1 MSEETPHFR
10 EVRNHFEGVL
20 TELES
25 TKPFARPR
33 YINRLLAS
41 VESLLETKEGKDLV
55 FDKMADLN
63 EYGLFSG
70 TPWNDPG
77 KLVPTLVGGTLKSG
91 GLQTVMEILSDLRM
105 SAIAAGTLKDDRCS
119 PEAARFFLQDALVQ
133 NLDLMFP
140 GATEYNRGMS
150 ESDRK
155 KIQILFDHLKVQ
167 IHFDVIKEKLA
178 EEIKMICAQRPI
190 LTSRVRRI
198 IQLVN
203 ENILLQQNGE
213 ESDLLR
219 LYVDAVYRPSERAA
233 EAETTAAYGK
243 VLDSLMRKELAE
255 EASTL
260 AATMMHTGLCSSFHA
275 VLLGKIRE
283 DDELLKESLGLNETG
298 KVQYD
303 KHKHQIGKLI
313 DIFVHPDISQS
324 IYGFGRM
331 LERGLLD
338 RQPVRSGLYRLMD
351 CEISA
356 QSEIEIMKSAHA
368 ADGELSPREVLLADV
383 VSVLGLPLGVGQG
396 MNPTCQGARGISLWS
411 MNVPGKLL
419 RMVLKVVQENHLTIN
434 FEGAVVDSSK
444 LIIGMSNK
452 LDYNLDAVSVLLVP
466 HLDKI
471 YNEMMR
477 LCSFRQED
485 AHKWVN
491 PALYG
496 QWVPTGFSSA
506 YDPLTQMISKYEDFV
521 RMFYIT
527 HHPDYNRGHDLV
539 YPNPIGIFITS
550 NTGKLLGFHAITI
563 IRVAKKP
570 DGEVRV
576 YFWNPNNEGRQHWGG
591 GVSPSVAG
599 NGERHGESSLPFAQ
613 FTSRVYAY
621 HYHKV
626 DLEDLTLV
634 DDSEVQSVI
643 SMARNSWGPSYQ
655 WFEYSFN

>member
-1 MSEETPHFR
+1 MSEVTPHFR
-10 EVRNHFEGVL
+10 EVRKHFEKVL

-55 FDKMADLN
+55 FDKMTELN
-63 EYGLFSG
+63 EYGLFSE

-119 PEAARFFLQDALVQ
+119 PEDARFFLQDALVQ

-140 GATEYNRGMS
+140 GATEHSRGMS

-155 KIQILFDHLKVQ
+155 KIQILFDHLKEQ

-178 EEIKMICAQRPI
+178 EEIEMICAQRPI

-213 ESDLLR
+213 KSDLLR
-219 LYVDAVYRPSERAA
+219 LYVDAVYSPSERAA
-233 EAETTAAYGK
+233 KAETTVAYDK
-243 VLDSLMRKELAE
+243 VLDSLKREELAE
-255 EASTL
+255 EVGTL
-260 AATMMHTGLCSSFHA
+260 AATMMRTGLCSSFHA
-275 VLLGKIRE
+275 VLLGKLRQ

-303 KHKHQIGKLI
+303 KHKHQIGKLL
-313 DIFVHPDISQS
+313 DIFSHPDISQS

-356 QSEIEIMKSAHA
+356 QSEIEIMKSAHV
-368 ADGELSPREVLLADV
+368 DGELSPREVLLADV

-444 LIIGMSNK
+444 LIFGMANK

-506 YDPLTQMISKYEDFV
+506 YDLLTQTISKYEDFV
-521 RMFYIT
+521 RIFYIT

-550 NTGKLLGFHAITI
+550 STGMLLGFHAITI
-563 IRVAKKP
+563 IRVAKRP

-599 NGERHGESSLPFAQ
+599 NGERHGESSLSFAQ

-621 HYHKV
+621 HYHKA

-643 SMARNSWGPSYQ
+643 SMARDSWGSSYQ
-655 WFEYSFN
+655 WSEYSFN

>member
-1 MSEETPHFR
+1 MSDATPHFR
-10 EVRNHFEGVL
+10 EVRKHFKRVL
-20 TELES
+20 KELES

-41 VESLLETKEGKDLV
+41 TESLLDTEEGKDLV
-55 FDKMADLN
+55 FENMAQLN
-63 EYGLFSG
+63 EYGLFRD
-70 TPWNDPG
+70 TPWDDPG

-105 SAIAAGTLKDDRCS
+105 SAIAEGTLKDDRCTKE
-119 PEAARFFLQDALVQ
+119 EARIFLQDALVQ

-140 GATEYNRGMS
+140 GATEHNRSIS

-155 KIQILFDHLKVQ
+155 KITILFDHLKDQ
-167 IHFDVIKEKLA
+167 IRFDVIKSKLA
-178 EEIKMICAQRPI
+178 EEIGMICAQRPI
-190 LTSRVRRI
+190 LTGRVRRI
-198 IQLVN
+198 IKLVN
-203 ENILLQQNGE
+203 DHISLRENGE
-213 ESDLLR
+213 ETGLLR
-219 LYVDAVYRPSERAA
+219 LYVDAIYRPSDRAA
-233 EAETTAAYGK
+233 ETGSDQAYAK
-243 VLDSLMRKELAE
+243 ALDTLTREELAE
-255 EASTL
+255 EAHSL
-260 AATMMHTGLCSSFHA
+260 SSMMVRIGLSSSFHA
-275 VLLGKIRE
+275 VLLGKVRN
-283 DDELLKESLGLNETG
+283 DDELLKEALGLNETG
-298 KVQYD
+298 QVQFD
-303 KHKHQIGKLI
+303 KHKDQIGKII
-313 DIFVHPDISQS
+313 DIFAHPEISQA

-351 CEISA
+351 CEISQ

-368 ADGELSPREVLLADV
+368 KGDLTAREVLLADM

-419 RMVLKVVQENHLTIN
+419 RMVLKVVQENHLTMN
-434 FEGAVVDSSK
+434 FEGAIIDSSK
-444 LIIGMSNK
+444 LFAGMAKK
-452 LDYNLDAVSVLLVP
+452 LDYDLDAVSVLLVP

-506 YDPLTQMISKYEDFV
+506 YDPVTQMISRYEEFV
-521 RMFYIT
+521 RMFYVT

-539 YPNPIGIFITS
+539 YPNPIGIFVTS

-563 IRVAKKP
+563 IRVARQR
-570 DGEVRV
+570 DGSVRV

-599 NGERHGESSLPFAQ
+599 NGERHGESSLPFSQ
-613 FTSRVYAY
+613 FASRVYAY
-621 HYHKV
+621 HYHKA
-626 DLEDLTLV
+626 DLEDLGLV
-634 DDSEVQSVI
+634 DDNEVQEVI
-643 SMARNSWGPSYQ
+643 TMARETWGPSYR
-655 WFEYSFN
+655 WSEYSFN